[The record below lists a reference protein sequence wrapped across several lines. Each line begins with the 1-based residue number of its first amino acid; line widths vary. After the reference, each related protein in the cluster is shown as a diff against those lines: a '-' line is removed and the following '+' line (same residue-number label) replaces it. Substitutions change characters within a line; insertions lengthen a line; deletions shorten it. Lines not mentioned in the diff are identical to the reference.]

1 MATFLFVFIH
11 VQVQVLH
18 QFNHNTASD
27 LFSVHFRC
35 GFIQGFILLSF
46 SFSSILS
53 LPFFLFLFNLV
64 EALQVIVKHL
74 MVFTLFQF
82 IPTKNFLATH
92 LPIDCSPNFHSK
104 CAWIGTEANKPPSKH
119 QAFLFKSGVKEFW
132 LTSRRGIPL
141 SVQHRVHKLTLF
153 YLSMGCCMPIVPS
166 VHCFILFRVYSIIFC
181 EFLAC
186 HKLLI
191 IPYRTQ

>member
-1 MATFLFVFIH
+1 MATFLFLFIH
-11 VQVQVLH
+11 VQVPFLH

-27 LFSVHFRC
+27 PFSVHFCC
-35 GFIQGFILLSF
+35 GFIQGFVILSF
-46 SFSSILS
+46 SFSSIS
-53 LPFFLFLFNLV
+53 SQPFFLFLFNLV

-119 QAFLFKSGVKEFW
+119 QAFLFKSGVKEF
-132 LTSRRGIPL
+132 
-141 SVQHRVHKLTLF
+141 
-153 YLSMGCCMPIVPS
+153 
-166 VHCFILFRVYSIIFC
+166 
-181 EFLAC
+181 
-186 HKLLI
+186 
-191 IPYRTQ
+191 